1 MIEFDNLSPF
11 HFSGSD
17 SFKNSFKKKRMV
29 KVYESSHVFYIYTQ
43 ENFNSTY
50 YAIEMCMLD
59 LMSLI
64 LSRFFPKKLKISHFF
79 IRLPNIC
86 PKNVIIVVLYLTF
99 MQFFIKPLL
108 SAFRI
113 HACWPPDMYI
123 WQIRRILLIVG
134 LLIFYPFLTDDV
146 MREKCKFR
154 KKRSAKVFKN
164 LHLNALWHA

>member
-1 MIEFDNLSPF
+1 
-11 HFSGSD
+11 
-17 SFKNSFKKKRMV
+17 MV

-123 WQIRRILLIVG
+123 WQIRSILLIVG

-146 MREKCKFR
+146 TREKCKFR